1 MFYVTWDPET
11 GGVRL
16 STLRTKETLGIS
28 PRPVFFE
35 ELDLLKLNNLGW
47 TYPRCKE
54 PLLWA
59 CNKQYF
65 YRGQMVFEVKGA
77 NIYDPAQ
84 VIFQD
89 GFEKLTLTP
98 VDVPAMLKACEDEMF
113 LAESEALEF
122 IRNTY
127 IQYASAR
134 ESVERVKANQL
145 DYEAMVA
152 KLEKETKKKMAI
164 VKQDCDSFDIMEEE
178 NAKQSGKKTYVTTK
192 IDKFL
197 ASFSG
202 GKDSQV
208 VLDLCTR
215 AIPPSEF
222 EVIYSD
228 TGYELPTSLTLWEE
242 VQTYYKAKFPELRFR
257 TARNHESVLNYWDKI
272 GTPSDTHRWCCSVM
286 KTAPLH
292 RLLKLEGSNQQAK
305 VMAFEGSRG
314 EESVRRSSYERIGKG
329 VKHANVINA
338 RPVFYWNTVE
348 IFMYLF
354 QYNLPINQ
362 AYRKGKP
369 RVGCLICPFSSEW
382 DDMIVNTCFHDNLR
396 PFTER
401 LERWSKMRG
410 VQNVE
415 DYIKNHKWKLRASG
429 KYMDVPTSVNF
440 SMNGNDLKASIQ
452 HCNNSIE
459 TWLPVLGEFILSSKE
474 NKKTG
479 EINYKSNIYSF
490 EIEYNNKNKTNCQ
503 LTIHNVTDL
512 TFIGAIKRVI
522 YKSAYCIQCEACE
535 VECPTG
541 ALSVVPTV
549 TVDGSK
555 CVHCLKCLSFHSY
568 GCVVADSLSMA
579 NNTSSSKMSGISGYG
594 TFGLRD
600 EWLSEFFVMKND
612 YWENNGLGKKQ
623 VPSFKSWL
631 KDASIID
638 EQSRITD
645 LGTLLADIYQ
655 DMPDLVWE
663 IIWINLCHQSPL
675 VSWFICK
682 VPFNTNYSKNSIMD
696 LYKEEYSE
704 GFTTFEYSLGAL
716 FNMFSSSPLGEQF
729 GLKIEC
735 SKNIFVKNNY
745 EELSREALAY
755 SLFKYSEKKE
765 ARSFRLSDLYSPDN
779 DAGVFKEFGTSK
791 NAVEKLLR
799 SLNSDT
805 NRVLNADLNM
815 GLDHISLY
823 ENMSSLKVLS
833 LLTNVPL

>member
-1 MFYVTWDPET
+1 MFYVTWDTET

-16 STLRTKETLGIS
+16 STLRTKETLGVS

-35 ELDLLKLNNLGW
+35 ELDLLKLNELGW
-47 TYPRCKE
+47 TYPSCKE

-84 VIFQD
+84 VVFQE
-89 GFEKLTLTP
+89 GFEKLTLVP
-98 VDVPAMLKACEDEMF
+98 VDVPSMLKACEDEMF

-145 DYEAMVA
+145 DFEAMVA

-164 VKQDCDSFDIMEEE
+164 VKQDCDSFDIMEED

-242 VQTYYKAKFPELRFR
+242 VQSYYKAKFPELRFR

-292 RLLKLEGSNQQAK
+292 RMLKIDGTNKQAK
-305 VMAFEGSRG
+305 VMAYEGSRS
-314 EESVRRSSYERIGKG
+314 EESVRRSSYQRIGKG
-329 VKHANVINA
+329 VKHTNVINA
-338 RPVFYWNTVE
+338 RPVFYWNTSE
-348 IFMYLF
+348 IFLYLF
-354 QYNLPINQ
+354 QHKLPINQ
-362 AYRKGKP
+362 AYRLGKP

-382 DDMIVNTCFHDNLR
+382 DDMIANICFPNDMS
-396 PFTER
+396 PFIER
-401 LERWSKMRG
+401 LEQWSKMRG
-410 VQNVE
+410 VQNIE

-429 KYMDVPTSVNF
+429 KYMTVPTLVSF
-440 SMNGNDLKASIQ
+440 STKGNNLIAIVKHS
-452 HCNNSIE
+452 NNPIE
-459 TWLPVLGEFILSSKE
+459 TWFPVIGDIVSSSANNRTK
-474 NKKTG
+474 G
-479 EINYKSNIYSF
+479 EINYRSNIYSF
-490 EIEYNNKNKTNCQ
+490 EIEYDKKDKTNFQ
-503 LTIHNVTDL
+503 FTFYDVTDL
-512 TFIGAIKRVI
+512 SLIGALKRVI
-522 YKSAYCIQCEACE
+522 YKCSYCIQCEACE

-541 ALSVVPTV
+541 ALSVFPEIMIDKT
-549 TVDGSK
+549 K
-555 CVHCLKCLSFHSY
+555 CIHCLKCVSFHNY

-579 NNTSSSKMSGISGYG
+579 SEKTITKMSGISGYG

-600 EWLSEFFVMKND
+600 EWLSEFFVMKDD
-612 YWENNGLGKKQ
+612 YWDNNSLGKKQ

-631 KDASIID
+631 KDASIIKED
-638 EQSRITD
+638 NQLTK
-645 LGTLLADIYQ
+645 LGTLLCEIYQ

-663 IIWINLCHQSPL
+663 IIWINLCYKSPL
-675 VSWFICK
+675 VSWFINK
-682 VPFNTNYSKNSIMD
+682 ISYNSNYSKQSLLD
-696 LYKEEYSE
+696 LYQEEFSE
-704 GFTTFEYSLGAL
+704 GLTTFEYSLGAL
-716 FNMFSSSPLGEQF
+716 FNMFASSPLGEQF
-729 GLKIEC
+729 GLKTEI
-735 SKNIFVKNNY
+735 SKNVFIKINH

-755 SLFKYSEKKE
+755 SMFKYAEKKDI
-765 ARSFRLSDLYSPDN
+765 RSFRLSDIYTPDSVI
-779 DAGVFKEFGTSK
+779 GIYKEFGTSK
-791 NAVEKLLR
+791 NTVEKLLR
-799 SLNSDT
+799 SLNSSS
-805 NRVLNADLNM
+805 NRILVADLNM
-815 GLDHISLY
+815 GLDHISLN
-823 ENMSSLKVLS
+823 EDIDSLKVLCQ
-833 LLTNVPL
+833 LTNMQI

>member
-47 TYPRCKE
+47 TYPSCKE

-89 GFEKLTLTP
+89 GFEKLTLVP
-98 VDVPAMLKACEDEMF
+98 VDVSAMLKACEDEMF

-292 RLLKLEGSNQQAK
+292 RLLKIEGTNQQAK
-305 VMAFEGSRG
+305 VMAYEGSRS

-329 VKHANVINA
+329 VKHTNVINA

-348 IFMYLF
+348 IFLYLF
-354 QYNLPINQ
+354 LHELPINQ
-362 AYRKGKP
+362 AYRLGKP

-382 DDMIVNTCFHDNLR
+382 DDMITNTCFPNDLY
-396 PFTER
+396 PFVDR
-401 LERWSKMRG
+401 LEQWSIKRG
-410 VQNVE
+410 VNNVDE
-415 DYIKNHKWKLRASG
+415 YIKNHKWKLRASG
-429 KYMDVPTSVNF
+429 KYMDVPTSVTF
-440 SMNGNDLKASIQ
+440 LTKGNNLIAKAMR
-452 HCNNSIE
+452 CNTNIE
-459 TWLPVLGEFILSSKE
+459 TWLPAIGDFVCTTNC
-474 NKKTG
+474 NKTTG
-479 EINYKSNIYSF
+479 ELKYRKEIYSF
-490 EIEYNNKNKTNCQ
+490 EIDYDKKDNKNWQ
-503 LTIHNVTDL
+503 LILYNVTDL
-512 TFIGAIKRVI
+512 SLIGAIKRIV

-541 ALSVVPTV
+541 ALYVIPNIKI
-549 TVDGSK
+549 DKSK
-555 CVHCLKCLSFHSY
+555 CIHCLKCLSFHNY

-579 NNTSSSKMSGISGYG
+579 SDNLSTKMSGISGYG

-600 EWLSEFFVMKND
+600 EWLSEFFVMKDD
-612 YWENNGLGKKQ
+612 YWANNSLGKKQ

-631 KDASIID
+631 KDALIID
-638 EQSRITD
+638 DKNKLTD
-645 LGTLLADIYQ
+645 IGEILSELYQ

-663 IIWINLCHQSPL
+663 IIWINLCNKSPL
-675 VSWFICK
+675 VSWFINRI
-682 VPFNTNYSKNSIMD
+682 PFNTNYSKNSIMD
-696 LYKEEYSE
+696 LYREDYSE
-704 GFTTFEYSLGAL
+704 GITTFEYSLGAL

-729 GLKIEC
+729 GFKREVEN
-735 SKNIFVKNNY
+735 NIFVRDYY

-755 SLFKYSEKKE
+755 SLFKYAEQKE
-765 ARSFRLSDLYSPDN
+765 IKSFRLSDLYIQDHN
-779 DAGVFKEFGTSK
+779 GGVFKEFGTSK
-791 NAVEKLLR
+791 NGIEKLLR
-799 SLNSDT
+799 SLNSES

-815 GLDHISLY
+815 GLDHIYLNEDLDSI
-823 ENMSSLKVLS
+823 KALS
-833 LLTNVPL
+833 KLTNIQ